1 MARSTTFTYNVT
13 VSGSVFVIDGNSQ
26 QYITLFP
33 GCTYEF
39 NQDDA
44 TNAGHPLRF
53 SETPDG
59 THGGGSEYTTGVTT
73 SGTPGSATAWTKIE
87 VTSDTPVYLYYYCS
101 VHPGYGGN
109 INVLTSNIN
118 GSRGY
123 ILGGAT
129 GGSPGPGTSNV
140 EFIIINT
147 LGNASD
153 FGDLTTS
160 DHRNGFGGSN
170 STRSIVAGGVISP
183 AFTTNINVIE
193 FILNKSTGSGIDF
206 GDLTT
211 ATRRASGS
219 SNDTRC
225 IFAGGLTPGIVNTI
239 EYVTIAQTGNAT
251 DFGDLTVATGDMA
264 GGLNSPTRG
273 VFAGGATPT
282 KVNTI
287 QYITIASTGNATD
300 FGDLTIVKQFCA
312 GVSSSTR
319 GVVSGGNSSPVTP
332 TNVMDYITIATTGNA
347 TDFGDMNTIFDDS
360 GIMGVSNSITGI
372 YTGICAPSAGVRS
385 NIMEYINIATTSNTA
400 DFGDLTTATN
410 FGAGTSDGHGGLS

>member
-1 MARSTTFTYNVT
+1 MARSTTFTYTVT
-13 VSGSVFVIDGNSQ
+13 VAASKFVIDGNSQ

-39 NQDDA
+39 NQDDG
-44 TNAGHPLRF
+44 TNSGHPLRF
-53 SETPDG
+53 ATQADAANS
-59 THGGGSEYTTGVTT
+59 SEYTTGVTT

-101 VHPGYGGN
+101 VHSGYGGN

-123 ILGGAT
+123 ILGGAV
-129 GGSPGPGTSNV
+129 GGAPGPGTNKV

-160 DHRNGFGGSN
+160 DHRNGFGGS
-170 STRSIVAGGVISP
+170 STTRSIVGGGVVAP
-183 AFTTNINVIE
+183 AFTVNINVIE
-193 FILNKSTGSGIDF
+193 YITNASTGNGIDF
-206 GDLTT
+206 GDLTA
-211 ATRRASGS
+211 ATRRGSGAS
-219 SNDTRC
+219 NNTRC
-225 IFAGGLTPGIVNTI
+225 LFAGGLTPGIVNTI

-264 GGLNSPTRG
+264 SGLNSPTRA

-287 QYITIASTGNATD
+287 QYVTTASAGNATD

-319 GVVSGGNSSPVTP
+319 GVTSGGNSSPSTP
-332 TNVMDYITIATTGNA
+332 TNIVDYITIASTGNA

-360 GIMGVSNSITGI
+360 VIMGVSNSITGI
-372 YTGICAPSAGVRS
+372 YTGICAPSNGVRS
-385 NIMEYINIATTSNTA
+385 NIMEYVNIATTSNTV
-400 DFGDLTTATN
+400 DFGDLTVATN
-410 FGAGTSDGHGGLS
+410 SGCGTSDGHGGLQ